1 MSREFDFY
9 PLEERILLSGEGVD
23 GLDGSMEIDFDLE
36 AALLSQL
43 SEADGEVV
51 GDLATPAAQPLNTDH
66 DVIDI
71 ATVDVAEA
79 EVLDPAQPIEVI
91 FVDAGVE
98 DAETLIEGLRADAD
112 GQTQWLIVRLQA
124 EQDGIL
130 QITET
135 LRNLTSVDA
144 VHLLS
149 HGDGE
154 GIQLGN
160 SRLDLDAAPNY
171 AGEIASWGHALDS
184 GADLLIYGCDLAS
197 TESGRDL
204 IDILAVVCDCDVA
217 ASDNAT
223 GNAELGGDWILEYAV
238 GEVNTEVA
246 FGFAAQAS
254 WQHTLDI
261 SSNLVLHHR
270 FDTDT
275 SDSSGNNYNG
285 TLQNG
290 AVIDTTS
297 GTNQIGDGKLS
308 LDGINDYVDF
318 SPHVS
323 NLQGITAGTISVWVY
338 HDVNDRDVIFE
349 TSDSGDSDSRVALF
363 RDSDGSFDFYIR
375 EGSTTLLD
383 VHTAAGVIPQNTWT
397 HVAVTVDATG
407 NKLYVNGV
415 QQSVTYATGS
425 STTNRFFDDVTQ
437 LDFGSWG
444 VDKYSGSSFTR
455 YFDGFLDDG
464 RVYDRALSSTDISEL
479 YAATG
484 TGTSVVSFQQGV
496 NSYTGTQDTELRQT
510 SPGSN
515 YGSYTTLPIDLQN
528 SGSNTES
535 QAMIR
540 FDDLFGTGPGQIPI
554 NAQIVS
560 ASLTVEALSGT
571 SGTISLYQMLN
582 DWDEST
588 ATWSTYTDGL
598 DADNVEMSSVA
609 DSQLTSPSTG
619 AVTFTGLESAVQS
632 WADGNANYGWGIL
645 TNSTDGFDF
654 YSSEGTTKPKLSIE
668 YVMPASQLST
678 AHALVVDTASDVWD
692 GDTTSIDSLLANK
705 GSDGKISLREAI
717 LAANSTQNNGATP
730 DQISFAIGSGTQTIL
745 VGAGG
750 LPIIVDAVNIDARTQ
765 PGYTSSPLITIDGSG
780 ATGSTGG
787 LVLRTNDS
795 TISGFAVIN
804 FPDEGIEIDGS
815 TGYGDNNII
824 QYNYVGLTA
833 SGTAAGN
840 ADNGILLSEDADD
853 NIVRNNVVGSNGNDG
868 IVIRNT
874 DSDNNWIYGNTVG
887 LAPDGTTIRANGRY
901 GVSIFDAG
909 TNNIIGSDGDNVNDA
924 AERNVISGNAS
935 DGIYLYNAGGTTIRG
950 NYVGTDN
957 AGTAIRGN
965 AGYGMLISNS
975 SSVTIDANVVSGNSL
990 AGISLWETGTTLA
1003 TVTSNYIGTNAAG
1016 TSALGNSN
1024 DGIKIGGGA
1033 SNNTIGGD
1041 RTLGLG
1047 NVISGNS
1054 GATSDGIELSGS
1066 AGSTNDN
1073 KIYGNY
1079 IGTDATGTTAIANG
1093 RHGIVVFSGAQNTL
1107 IGGTGSGQGNI
1118 ISGNTTY
1125 GIIVDGNNG
1134 TTTTGTVIAANYI
1147 GLNLAGTS
1155 AIANGGGISLF
1166 SGARST
1172 TIGGTTAAHRN
1183 VISGNT
1189 GVGIEVTGA
1198 TTQNNTI
1205 RGNYIGTNQAGTA
1218 GIGNGG
1224 SGIYTAS
1231 TTSTAIIGNV
1241 ISANTGNGISTFS
1254 DANITIQSNLIGLN
1268 AAGSASLV
1276 NTGSG
1281 VSLSNVTN
1289 GAIGG
1294 IGAGEGNVI
1303 NAASGQSTLY
1313 INNGSGSTIY
1323 GNFLGTNA
1331 AGTAALSGGSIS
1343 VSISNAANTLF
1354 GGTTS
1359 AHANVIGGYSVTGIN
1374 VTQTGSAGTQIQ
1386 GNFIGTD
1393 ATGTADLTGGFY
1405 GITIQ
1410 SSALGIMVGGTK
1422 DGAGN
1427 TIAYHS
1433 TNGIRLWGT
1442 AGIGNSILQNR
1453 IYANG
1458 ALGID
1463 IGGDGVTDND
1473 SDDVDTGPNNKQNFP
1488 VITEALLD
1496 GTNLTLAGSLDT
1508 DGALNTQYHVEFYG
1522 NASGTQDTT
1531 HGEGR
1536 YYLGT
1541 TTVTVDGSGDGT
1553 FSGVVLTGVTL
1564 SAGDFVTATAT
1575 RIDDPG
1581 QVDVN
1586 DQMAYGDTSE
1596 FAANFA
1602 IAPINSDPVVTFGGG
1617 NITYV
1622 ENAGAVFID
1631 ATATVTDADGADFD
1645 GGVLSIS
1652 ITANGSGDDR
1662 IRINNEGMAAGLVGM
1677 TTGPNEVYYGGVLIG
1692 TWSGSG
1698 APLAITFN
1706 ASADATAVQAVVQNI
1721 TFENISDV
1729 PSSLTRTIEFQ
1740 LTDGDGGTSTAIT
1753 KDIDVTA
1760 VNDAPTFGSDGDG
1773 STTVPIPGS
1782 LFDLGF
1788 NSVVQADGKIVM
1800 VGSSYF
1806 TDNDITVVRFNTN
1819 GTLDLTFGGGDGI
1832 ATLDAGGGEL
1842 GMDVA
1847 LQADGRIVVAGTRDS
1862 DLIVARFTATGVL
1875 DTTFD
1880 SDGYAI
1886 TDVNGTDSASGIA
1899 IQSDGKIVVLGN
1911 TDAGGNNF
1919 SVVRYNTD
1927 GSLDTTFS
1935 GDGKVEIDFGAS
1947 SDDVANSI
1955 LIQSDGKI
1963 VVAGKSNNQFA
1974 LARLTSGGVL
1984 DTSFDSDGL
1993 VTTDFGVGDE
2003 TISGLAQQSDGKIIA
2018 AGTANLDIAL
2028 ARYNTDGSLDTS
2040 FDGDGLQTSDLGATE
2055 RAYSVA
2061 LTSTEKIVVSG
2072 ITDLMGSNDVMLQRY
2087 NADGSLDTG
2096 FNTTGT
2102 VITVANATNE
2112 YAYSAQVLG
2121 NGAISIAGNMQNN
2134 GFLLNQ
2140 YNEDGSL
2147 DTSFAPTANLVDANP
2162 TYVEGSAA
2170 IVLDASVSVFDRE
2183 LSAQDNFSG
2192 STIALVR
2199 RVGVNGEDVFGFNDG
2214 NGLTMSTGSLYK
2226 NGQIVAT
2233 IDLTSPGL
2241 AVVTFTDSNGETPT
2255 QTDVNN
2261 VLRQFTYANNSDSP
2275 PASVELLWYFVDGNG
2290 GDQGTGGS
2298 HFITGV
2304 MTVNITAT
2312 NDDPTN
2318 AGSLPSDIT
2327 VTEDVSGNVDL
2338 SQINLSDVDEGGG
2351 DLTVTLTT
2359 STGGNLS
2366 ASSGGGVT
2374 VGGSGTGVLTMTGT
2388 LADLNTYL
2396 DTASNIQY
2404 LHSTANQAGDNADT
2418 ITVSV
2423 NDNGN
2428 TGTGGGTDINLG
2440 TVNVDIT
2447 NVNDAPVITSDGGG
2461 DTANI
2466 NVDENST
2473 AVTIVTASD
2482 ADLPSQT
2489 LTYSIFGGVDAAKF
2503 NINSSD
2509 GTLIFVAAPDFE
2521 SPADVGGDNV
2531 YDVIVRVSDGTLTD
2545 DQAIAVTVIDV
2556 SNVLVVTTATDN
2568 NDSGI
2573 LVGASYDIEWLNAN
2587 KGTDGEISLREAII
2601 AANNT
2606 AGMDTV
2612 SFNIAGAG
2620 VHTIGLLSVLPS
2632 ITEAITIDGYT
2643 QSGSSINT
2651 ATNGSNAVLQIEL
2664 DGTNTGAGA
2673 SGLKLVAGSDGSTI
2687 RGLAIN
2693 RFSGSGVEI
2702 NNSDNNTIVGNF
2714 LGTSVDGTSGQSNVY
2729 GVNVTNGANNNTIGG
2744 SAAGDRNV
2752 ISGNTTAGVYISSSD
2767 NTVAGNVVGLNAAGN
2782 AAIANTR
2789 GVYLLNAANT
2799 LIGGTSAG
2807 AGNVISGNSIDG
2819 VLVTGAASTGTRIE
2833 GNYIGT
2839 NAAGDAGIANLI
2851 KGVGLTTNA
2860 TGVTVGGSAAG
2871 AGNVISGNSNTG
2883 VYIASDGNLVTGN
2896 FVGINAAGTAAVA
2909 NGTGVYIYHAANNTI
2924 GGTSVNERNIISGNT
2939 SNGVYISG
2947 SGSTGNKLQ
2956 GNYIGTNAAGDAAVA
2971 NTAAGVSVAAGAT
2984 NNAIGGSVA
2993 GAGNVIS
3000 GNSTY
3005 GVYVNASNNTVAGNT
3020 IGLNAAGTAAIANNY
3035 GIHLLNAANNVI
3047 GGTTTEARNVIS
3059 GNSVDG
3065 IYISGATSTGN
3076 SLQGNFI
3083 GTNAAGTAAISNGR
3097 FGISLINNASAN
3109 TIGGA
3114 VSGAGNLISG
3124 NVSSGVYVSASDNT
3138 LVGNT
3143 VGLNATGT
3151 AAIANYSGIYVNN
3164 VSGTTI
3170 GGTTALARNVISGNT
3185 SDGVFITG
3193 ASATGNLVQGNYIG
3207 TNTAGTSGI
3216 ANINAGINIQLN
3228 ASGNTVGGAVAGA
3241 GNVISG
3247 NQSMGVYVA
3256 APNNTLSGNIVGLNA
3271 AGNAKVANAG
3281 FGIYVTSAGVGT
3293 SIGGTTSLQ
3302 RNVVSGNG
3310 ADGIVV
3316 DGGGSSSAMNVMIQ
3330 GNYVGTNLAGTSGLS
3345 NSRHGVY
3352 FYNAAATNTLGG
3364 AVSGAG
3370 NVISGNASYGV
3381 LVEGTSN
3388 LVAGN
3393 TIGLDAAGTAAIAN
3407 STGVYINNVGS
3418 TTIGGTTALARNV
3431 ISGNTNDGIY
3441 ITGAAATGNLVQG
3454 NYIGTNATGT
3464 AAVGNGNAGINIAS
3478 TAAGNT
3484 IGGTAAGA
3492 GNLISG
3498 NTNYGVYTAASNTTF
3513 QGNFIGTDAAGT
3525 GAIANGAANS
3535 ATGGIYIAG
3544 GSGSTIGGTTTSAR
3558 NVISGNGGAGIWINA
3573 GGDTTT
3579 IQGNYIGVDV
3589 TGDTAFGNG
3598 RWGVVNQSGDNVQIG
3613 GTAAGAGN
3621 VISGST
3627 NSSGGVFIGPTADGT
3642 VIEGNR
3648 IGIGATTTSALSSVQ
3663 VVGIW
3668 LASGSTNT
3676 RIGGTTAPAGNIIA
3690 GNGVSGGIKIVGT
3703 STGNTIQRNSIY
3715 GNSGIGIDLNDDG
3728 TTTNDGAK
3736 TGGAANLLMDSPVV
3750 GTANLVSNDLLLTG
3764 YVGSAANQATFANSR
3779 VEFFISDESSAYGSG
3794 QTYLG
3799 ELTTDA
3805 SGNFSGTLDVTG
3817 LGLTQSASIT
3827 ATATDSSGNTSEFGV
3842 NFAVNVAPAAVTDNA
3857 TAVEAGGV
3865 GNATAGT
3872 NPTGNVLAN
3881 DTDPDSGDTQTV
3893 IGVAAG
3899 TVGSA
3904 SSNVGSNVTGS
3915 FGTLQIAANGAY
3927 VYTVDNTNTA
3937 VQALRNSGDTL
3948 TDVFTYTMNDS
3959 GGMESTTQ
3967 VTITIE
3973 GANDA
3978 PEAADLTKTIDE
3990 DTPLTL
3996 AAADFGFTDV
4006 DSSESISAV
4015 RIDVLPAA
4023 GTLNLTGSGPVTAGQ
4038 VITIADINAGKL
4050 IFIPAANDN
4059 GAGYAS
4065 IAFSVADASNTFD
4078 GSPNTITI
4086 DVTAVNDAP
4095 ELDNSE
4101 TFTLTDITEDQTS
4114 NSGDTVASIIASL
4127 SGNRI
4132 TDVDASPSE
4141 GIAIQS
4147 ISGGNGTWQY
4157 SLDGSSWTDVGTV
4170 NTTTSL
4176 LLRSSDYLRYVPDA
4190 MNADTSSVSFV
4201 AWDQTTGTEGTK
4213 VSTAA
4218 TGGITE
4224 FSADV
4229 GLAEVTVTAVND
4241 APTIT
4246 DSATVSLSGTNE
4258 DTPSTPT
4265 SVDSIVSSA
4274 GWADVDAGAAKGIAV
4289 TALTG
4294 NGTWQYSTDGST
4306 WTSFSGISGSTALL
4320 LNASTQ
4326 IRYQPDSL
4334 NGETATFDFVAW
4346 DTTTGSA
4353 SSFGSPSYAD
4363 PGVGGSTTAFSSES
4377 ATASTVVT
4385 DVNDAVVA
4393 VADTDTATE
4402 AGGVANAT
4410 AGSNPSGNVLSN
4422 DIEYDT
4428 GDTLNV
4434 TGVAAGTV
4442 ASAAGNVGTSVTGT
4456 YGNISIASNG
4466 AYTYTVD
4473 NNNAIVQALRTSGQ
4487 TITDTFTYTV
4497 QDSGG
4502 SYSSTQIVI
4511 TIEGQNDA
4519 PVAVTDNVVAVEA
4532 GGDSNASAGTNPTG
4546 NVLTNDTDV
4555 DSGDTKTVT
4564 GVVVGTAGS
4573 ASGNVASALAGNY
4586 GSITINANGSYT
4598 YNVDN
4603 SNAAVQAL
4611 RTSSDTLQD
4620 VFTYT
4625 MQDTDGA
4632 SSTTQVTVTI
4642 QGQNDDPVAVDDN
4655 AAAVEAGGTSNG
4667 SAGTNPSGNV
4677 LSNDTDVDSGD
4688 TKTVVGVAAGSQSV
4702 ASGSVATGVSG
4713 SYGSIQ
4719 IASDGSYTYTVDNN
4733 NSAVQALRTSGQSLS
4748 EVFTYTIQDASG
4760 ADSTAEI
4767 TVTITGAND
4776 APDAVANAATATE
4789 ASGILNNI
4797 SGTNPSGNVLTN
4809 DTDVDTGD
4817 TKTVT
4822 GVATGVQG
4830 STSGNVGSTVVG
4842 TYGSLVINANGSYT
4856 YTLDNDNAAVEALN
4870 DGDSL
4875 SETFSYTMQD
4885 TAGLASTTQLVI
4897 TIDGRTDQPVA
4908 VADMDTSE
4916 EAGGVGNA
4924 TPGSNP
4930 SGNVLDN
4937 DLSGNGKTIV
4947 GVAAGSTGSASGNVG
4962 TTVTG
4967 TYGTVVINSDGTYTY
4982 TLDNSNPA
4990 VEALLTSGDHVTDI
5004 FTYSMEDTFSNMS
5017 STELTITVDGQ
5028 NDAPDSVDDTGI
5040 AVEAGGIANGT
5051 AGSNGTGNVLSNDT
5065 DVDTGDTK
5073 SVIGVQLG
5081 TVGSAS
5087 GSVGASVTGNYGQ
5100 IVINSDG
5107 SYTYTIDQNNAA
5119 VQALRTASD
5128 TLQEVYTY
5136 TMHDTAG
5143 LESTAQ
5149 VTVTIQGANDAPVAV
5164 VDTATAYEAGG
5175 AGNGSAGADPSGNVL
5190 SNDTDVDS
5198 GDTKT
5203 VIGVASGVQASAS
5216 GSVATGVVGS
5226 YGSITLNSDG
5236 SYTYVVDNDNAAVQA
5251 LRTSG
5256 QKLDDVF
5263 TYTVEDTDGLSSTT
5277 QITVSVRGA
5286 NDNPDVVADTAIAVE
5301 AGGTANGTAGT
5312 NPTGNVLANDSDNDA
5327 GDTMVVSGVTAG
5339 TAGSATG
5346 SVGSSVAGLFGS
5358 INIASNGNYSYTVDN
5373 SNPTVQDLLN
5383 SGDTLTDIF
5392 TYTVEDLSGATSTT
5406 QVTITIQGAND
5417 APVATV
5423 DSAHAY
5429 EAGGVA
5435 NGTAGTD
5442 PSGNVLSNDDQ
5453 VDSGD
5458 TWSITGA
5465 AQGVVGS
5472 TSGSVGSS
5480 INGNFGAITINSDG
5494 SYTYN
5499 IDNDNATVQGLRTA
5513 SDTITDVFSY
5523 TVSDAAGLNSTA
5535 QITITLHGAN
5545 DDPVAVVDTPTAVSA
5560 GGYAGGTAGT
5570 DPTGNVLTNDTDVD
5584 AGDTKTVDGVA
5595 AGVQAS
5601 ASGSVGSAVTGSYG
5615 SISIAAN
5622 GSYTYTVDNNN
5633 ATVQALRTSSDTLTD
5648 VFTYTMIDASGAAS
5662 TTQVSVTIQGANDA
5676 PIGVDDTATAV
5687 EAGGVGN
5694 ATAGTNPTGN
5704 VLSNDTD
5711 LDSGDTKSV
5720 SGVAAGSQV
5729 SASGSVATGVSG
5741 SFGQITINSD
5751 GSYSYVVDNN
5761 NVAVQALRTSG
5772 DTLTDVFTYTM
5783 VDTAGLDSTAEITVT
5798 IQGSNDNPVA
5808 TADTPTAV
5816 EAGGL
5821 ANGTAGTDPT
5831 GNVLSNDTDVDAGDS
5846 KTVAGVAAGVQASAS
5861 GSVGSAVTGSYGSV
5875 TINSDGSYIY
5885 AVDNSNAAV
5894 QALRTASDTLQ
5905 DVFTYTVVDA
5915 SGADAT
5921 TQVTITIQGQN
5932 DTPTA
5937 VVDNAVAVEAGGTAN
5952 GTAGTDP
5959 TGNVLTN
5966 DTDVDSVA
5974 SGETKSVSGVA
5985 AGVAGSASGS
5995 VASSVAGSYG
6005 AITINSDG
6013 SYSYIVDNNNTA
6025 VQALRNSGQTLND
6038 VFTYTMTDTAGAT
6051 STTQITV
6058 TIQGQNDAP
6067 TAVAD
6072 NPIAVESGGL
6082 ANGTAGTDPTGNV
6095 LTNDLDPDS
6104 AGNGET
6110 KTVTGIAVGVVGS
6123 ASGSVASSVTGSYG
6137 AITINSDGSYA
6148 YVVDNSNVDVQAL
6161 RNSGQTLDDVFTYTM
6176 TDADGV
6182 ASTTQVT
6189 VTIQGQNDT
6198 PTAVVD
6204 NAVAVEAGGLANGT
6218 AGTNPTGNVLTN
6230 DTDVDSVGNGETKSV
6245 SGVAAGVSGS
6255 ASGSVASS
6263 VAGSYGAITIN
6274 SDGSYS
6280 YVVDNNNATVQALRN
6295 SGQTLDDVFTYTM
6308 TDTAGATSTTQ
6319 ITVTIQGQNDSP
6331 TAVADNPIAVES
6343 GGLANGTAGTDPT
6356 GNVLTNDLDPDSAAN
6371 GETKTVTGVVVGVTG
6386 SASGSVATSV
6396 TGSYGAI
6403 TITSD
6408 GSYAYVV
6415 DNSNTDV
6422 QALRNSGQ
6430 TLDDVFTYTMTD
6442 ADGVAST
6449 TQVTVTIQGQNDTP
6463 TAVVDNAIAVEAGGT
6478 ANGTAGTNPT
6488 GNVLTNDTDVDSVG
6502 NGETKSVSGVAAGV
6516 TGSASGSVAS
6526 SVAGSYGVITINS
6539 DGSYSYVVD
6548 NNNATVQALRNSGDT
6563 LDDVFTYTMTDTA
6576 GATSTT
6582 QITVTI
6588 QGQNDTPTAVVDN
6601 AIAVESGGLANGTAG
6616 TDPTGNV
6623 LTNDTDVDSI
6633 GNGETKTVSGVA
6645 AGVTGSASGSVA
6657 SSVAGTYG
6665 AITINSDGSYS
6676 YVVDNSNTTVQALR
6690 DSGDTLDDVFTY
6702 TMTDTAGATSTTQIT
6717 VTIQG
6722 QNDTPT
6728 AVVDYAIAVEA
6739 GGLVNGT
6746 AGTNPTG
6753 NVLTNDTDVDS
6764 VGNGET
6770 KSVSGVAAGVAGS
6783 ASGSV
6788 ASSVAGSYGAIT
6800 INNDGSYSYVVDN
6813 NNATVQALRNS
6824 GDTLDDV
6831 FTYTMT
6837 DTAGAT
6843 STTQITVTIQ
6853 GQNDTPTAVV
6863 DNAIAVESGGL
6874 ANGTSGTDPTG
6885 NVLTNDTDVDS
6896 VGNGETKTVSGVAA
6910 GVTGSASGSVASS
6923 IAGSYGAITINA
6935 DGSYSY
6941 IVDNSNATV
6950 QALRNS
6956 GQTLDDVFTYTMTD
6970 TAGATSTTQI
6980 TVTIQGQNDT
6990 PTAVVDTA
6998 IAVES
7003 GGLANGTAGTNPTGN
7018 VLTNDTDVDS
7028 IGNGET
7034 KTVSGVAAG
7043 VAGSASGSVASSVAG
7058 SYGAI
7063 TINSDGSYSY
7073 IVDNNN
7079 ASVQALRNSGDT
7091 LDDVFTYT
7099 MTDTAGATSTTQITV
7114 TIQGQNDTPTAVVDN
7129 AIAVESGGLANG
7141 TAGTDPTGN
7150 VLTNDTDVD
7159 SIGNGETKT
7168 VSGVAA
7174 GVTGSASGSV
7184 ASSVAG
7190 SYGAITI
7197 NSDGS
7202 YSYAVDNNNSAVEAL
7217 RNSGD
7222 TLDDV
7227 FTYTMTDAA
7236 GTTSTT
7242 QITVTIQGQNDT
7254 PIANAD
7260 TATAVEAGGVANGTA
7275 GVDPTGYVL
7284 TNDTDTDSV
7293 GNGETKTVSGVV
7305 AGTAASA
7312 TGSVGANVS
7321 GSYGAITINSD
7332 GSYSYVVDNNNA
7344 AVEALRTA
7352 SDTLTDVFTYTM
7364 VDASGA
7370 ESTEQVTITIQGQND
7385 APHDLTATGMTIDE
7399 GLANGQIVGTIST
7412 DDIDTS
7418 DTTLYSLT
7426 DTAGGRFNIDA
7437 SGNIRVAD
7445 SSQLDYEAATQHDI
7459 TVRVQ
7464 DAAGATYDETFT
7476 VYLNDVNEFNVSAA
7490 TDTDGNPN
7498 QVNENAA
7505 FGTTVGITAL
7515 AVDTDGS
7522 TNSVT
7527 YSLSDDAGGRFA
7539 IDSASGIVTV
7549 SGSVDYETAT
7559 NHTITVRA
7567 DSSDGSFS
7575 FANFSI
7581 AVIDV
7586 NEAPVA
7592 IGDNYS
7598 INAGETLTLAAPG
7611 VLINDSDVDG
7621 DPLQLQLV
7629 SGPSHGVLTT
7639 SANGSLVYTPSDAY
7653 FGGDTFTY
7661 LASDGSLDSNVV
7673 TVTITVIAGGGG
7685 GGSGSGGSG
7694 GSGSGDGSSGDSG
7707 SGDTGGSGDT
7717 SGGDSGNGDSDDGNG
7732 DGGST
7737 TTGAV
7742 PTVPTNVTTPTQSD
7756 NETNEKGASKPTS
7769 ASAYR
7774 ESTIQMSDNDN
7785 DESQGGFESQSFSWG
7800 GSSNMQLK
7808 RSSSQMSQML
7818 DQLLIVDLVQA
7829 IQWTEWN
7836 EQSAAQADNG
7846 SFFGVGEI
7854 GGLGV
7859 GAGLASVG
7867 YVLWA
7872 LRGGVLLTTI
7882 FGSMPAWRMIDPS
7895 ALLTVYRDAEGVRN
7909 SKADVSTFLD

>member
-9 PLEERILLSGEGVD
+9 PLEDRILLSGD
-23 GLDGSMEIDFDLE
+23 GLDGLGGAMDIDFDLE

-43 SEADGEVV
+43 SDADGEVA
-51 GDLATPAAQPLNTDH
+51 GDGATAAPQPLTH
-66 DVIDI
+66 DQDVSDI
-71 ATVDVAEA
+71 ATDDVAEA
-79 EVLDPAQPIEVI
+79 VVLDPAQPIEVI

-98 DAETLIEGLRADAD
+98 DAETLIEGLRANTD
-112 GQTQWLIVRLQA
+112 GQTQWLVIRLQA
-124 EQDGIL
+124 EQDGLL

-135 LRNLTSVDA
+135 LRNLSSVDA

-149 HGDGE
+149 HGDGR

-160 SRLDLDAAPNY
+160 TRLDLDAAPNY
-171 AGEIASWGHALDS
+171 AGEIASWGHALDND
-184 GADLLIYGCDLAS
+184 ADLLIYGCDLAS

-217 ASDNAT
+217 ASDDVT
-223 GNAELGGDWILEYAV
+223 GHASRGGDWDLEYTVGDVDLAHVLAPREWFGMLSTETAESGSPSQSDSAGIALAFEENVGQSDDAV
-238 GEVNTEVA
+238 DFLSRGDGYTVFLTDGDAVLNLNGSVFTIDIVSNQSPTAVVGVDELTGRSNYLVGAQDAWIRDVA
-246 FGFAAQAS
+246 NFAAVQYDDIYDGIDVRYYGHGQQLEYDFIVAAGANTD
-254 WQHTLDI
+254 QITLIMQGAESVSISDSGELVMVLAGSEQMIRFRAPYSYQLSSSGVREVVESRYQIRDDGSIGFELGDYDQSRELVIDPIMDYGSYLGGLSGESANAIQVDADGNAYITGGTVSTDFPTTTGPFGTTGGDDMFVTKMSADGSTVLYTTYLGGSGNDI
-261 SSNLVLHHR
+261 AY
-270 FDTDT
+270 DIDI
-275 SDSSGNNYNG
+275 DSSGNAYVVGKTTSSDFTTTTGAYDETLSGASDGFVLKLDSTGSSILYGSYIGSNLSNDSAYGVAVNAAGQAYVTGVATGSIASLTSAGSYQSTFGGGRDAFLAVFSIDGSSIDYGSYFGGSGAEEATDIAIDDSGAAYITGVTNSSDMPVTGNAFQSTNGGGQDVFIAKINPLGGGVSDLTYSSYLGGSMAEQASAIALDSSGRAYVVGLTISSDFDVTAGAYDTSISGGNDDAFLSVFDTTLSGAASLAYSTSLGGTATDEAAGVAVDSSGVAWIVGTTYSTTFPTTADAHDTSKGGTTDAFITAINPLGGGASDLVYSTFLGGSANEFGYAIALDAADNIYVAGQTQSSDFDATSGAYDESMGGASDAFVAKFSQTPDAYLWLNTENDVTGSGVAGLDSWTGGTVLQLGDPNLGFSSSTSGTLTSVFNIDDLVDDGDARLSGIHYVGRDLLVGSNNIQLYAGDVLFSTVTDEWINGGSEQIFAHDILLFRPVTVGNYATGTLSLLFDGSDVIGNLDVNAFTLVEETTTVGTTTPMTLNAGDFLISHAGFTNRVYRYEPGTLGATSSGTTSIFLDGTDFGVDTGFRGIDLVERSVKVGDTTLTSGQLLATLHSDDNAIGGIATTRDDIFLIDVTATGATTAATASVFFQGDDIGLNTATWQEQPWGLSLASTTAVSTITVDAATTGDGGLSINDDGGDDVYLVADDGGAIIGGRTSITIEVQYSSTDSNGAQPLFAYASPSTDNELLLYIDGAGNLGLYLNGALATSTAIDYRTLSNGDMQSLAMTWDNAAGNWQVFVNGILIDRGSGLNTGQTFDAGG
-285 TLQNG
+285 TLQFGQEQDGNGTNFDTSQTFHGTFYNVRVFDDVRTGAEIAATYKSSLPHDESGLLAQWDFDRLSANGVITESVSGNNLTVNHTAESGFTTSTPKLTFLLDEHADTGTVVGSVFATNAERDAKIASLLAADPDLVYSAETGKFYKTISTAQTWVNSQSAAIASSLSGVSGELVTIRSAAENELITEFRNTAGADLWIGASDQTIEGLWQWQSGASDNDLFWLGGSTGSRQNG
-290 AVIDTTS
+290 AYTNWIANEPNATTADDDFARINSTGEWGDRDSTYSYGYVVQWDADDVLDQTSELTYSIAAQSIDGTFAIDADNGQITVSDSTLLDTETDATHSITVRVTAASGHSYDKTFDVQVRNNSGEAEQSVPGTQLLAEDYPLTFSAGTGNAITVSDGGPSNNRLQVSLSVTDGILTLSQTTGLTILSGANGSATMVIQGSESDLNAALEGMVFQPDAQFSGAVDLQMTTS
-297 GTNQIGDGKLS
+297 LIADLAGHYNFDDGDARDDSAGTSHDGVMQADATTVVDPDRGTVLS
-308 LDGINDYVDF
+308 LDGTGDGVDIVGTMGS
-318 SPHVS
+318 SP
-323 NLQGITAGTISVWVY
+323 NATLAAWV
-338 HDVNDRDVIFE
+338 N
-349 TSDSGDSDSRVALF
+349 
-363 RDSDGSFDFYIR
+363 
-375 EGSTTLLD
+375 LD
-383 VHTAAGVIPQNTWT
+383 VKGSQGSEVI
-397 HVAVTVDATG
+397 
-407 NKLYVNGV
+407 
-415 QQSVTYATGS
+415 
-425 STTNRFFDDVTQ
+425 
-437 LDFGSWG
+437 
-444 VDKYSGSSFTR
+444 
-455 YFDGFLDDG
+455 
-464 RVYDRALSSTDISEL
+464 
-479 YAATG
+479 
-484 TGTSVVSFQQGV
+484 
-496 NSYTGTQDTELRQT
+496 
-510 SPGSN
+510 
-515 YGSYTTLPIDLQN
+515 
-528 SGSNTES
+528 
-535 QAMIR
+535 
-540 FDDLFGTGPGQIPI
+540 
-554 NAQIVS
+554 
-560 ASLTVEALSGT
+560 
-571 SGTISLYQMLN
+571 
-582 DWDEST
+582 
-588 ATWSTYTDGL
+588 
-598 DADNVEMSSVA
+598 SVA
-609 DSQLTSPSTG
+609 DSLVLRLDENSNGVSG
-619 AVTFTGLESAVQS
+619 VYYDGSS
-632 WADGNANYGWGIL
+632 WV
-645 TNSTDGFDF
+645 S
-654 YSSEGTTKPKLSIE
+654 
-668 YVMPASQLST
+668 
-678 AHALVVDTASDVWD
+678 
-692 GDTTSIDSLLANK
+692 
-705 GSDGKISLREAI
+705 
-717 LAANSTQNNGATP
+717 
-730 DQISFAIGSGTQTIL
+730 IGSGRFIAGTGWHHVAFSFDDTNNVQTLYIDGQRVAMTQSTASIVYDDFSKTTI
-745 VGAGG
+745 GHHANGSAIYDFDG
-750 LPIIVDAVNIDARTQ
+750 LIDDARI
-765 PGYTSSPLITIDGSG
+765 YNRALSADEIANLASDNARAVDSITID
-780 ATGSTGG
+780 
-787 LVLRTNDS
+787 
-795 TISGFAVIN
+795 
-804 FPDEGIEIDGS
+804 
-815 TGYGDNNII
+815 
-824 QYNYVGLTA
+824 
-833 SGTAAGN
+833 
-840 ADNGILLSEDADD
+840 
-853 NIVRNNVVGSNGNDG
+853 VV
-868 IVIRNT
+868 
-874 DSDNNWIYGNTVG
+874 
-887 LAPDGTTIRANGRY
+887 
-901 GVSIFDAG
+901 
-909 TNNIIGSDGDNVNDA
+909 
-924 AERNVISGNAS
+924 
-935 DGIYLYNAGGTTIRG
+935 
-950 NYVGTDN
+950 
-957 AGTAIRGN
+957 
-965 AGYGMLISNS
+965 
-975 SSVTIDANVVSGNSL
+975 
-990 AGISLWETGTTLA
+990 
-1003 TVTSNYIGTNAAG
+1003 
-1016 TSALGNSN
+1016 
-1024 DGIKIGGGA
+1024 
-1033 SNNTIGGD
+1033 
-1041 RTLGLG
+1041 
-1047 NVISGNS
+1047 
-1054 GATSDGIELSGS
+1054 
-1066 AGSTNDN
+1066 
-1073 KIYGNY
+1073 
-1079 IGTDATGTTAIANG
+1079 
-1093 RHGIVVFSGAQNTL
+1093 
-1107 IGGTGSGQGNI
+1107 
-1118 ISGNTTY
+1118 
-1125 GIIVDGNNG
+1125 
-1134 TTTTGTVIAANYI
+1134 
-1147 GLNLAGTS
+1147 
-1155 AIANGGGISLF
+1155 
-1166 SGARST
+1166 
-1172 TIGGTTAAHRN
+1172 
-1183 VISGNT
+1183 
-1189 GVGIEVTGA
+1189 
-1198 TTQNNTI
+1198 
-1205 RGNYIGTNQAGTA
+1205 
-1218 GIGNGG
+1218 
-1224 SGIYTAS
+1224 
-1231 TTSTAIIGNV
+1231 
-1241 ISANTGNGISTFS
+1241 
-1254 DANITIQSNLIGLN
+1254 
-1268 AAGSASLV
+1268 
-1276 NTGSG
+1276 
-1281 VSLSNVTN
+1281 
-1289 GAIGG
+1289 
-1294 IGAGEGNVI
+1294 
-1303 NAASGQSTLY
+1303 
-1313 INNGSGSTIY
+1313 
-1323 GNFLGTNA
+1323 
-1331 AGTAALSGGSIS
+1331 
-1343 VSISNAANTLF
+1343 
-1354 GGTTS
+1354 
-1359 AHANVIGGYSVTGIN
+1359 
-1374 VTQTGSAGTQIQ
+1374 
-1386 GNFIGTD
+1386 
-1393 ATGTADLTGGFY
+1393 
-1405 GITIQ
+1405 
-1410 SSALGIMVGGTK
+1410 
-1422 DGAGN
+1422 
-1427 TIAYHS
+1427 
-1433 TNGIRLWGT
+1433 
-1442 AGIGNSILQNR
+1442 
-1453 IYANG
+1453 
-1458 ALGID
+1458 
-1463 IGGDGVTDND
+1463 
-1473 SDDVDTGPNNKQNFP
+1473 
-1488 VITEALLD
+1488 
-1496 GTNLTLAGSLDT
+1496 
-1508 DGALNTQYHVEFYG
+1508 
-1522 NASGTQDTT
+1522 
-1531 HGEGR
+1531 
-1536 YYLGT
+1536 
-1541 TTVTVDGSGDGT
+1541 
-1553 FSGVVLTGVTL
+1553 
-1564 SAGDFVTATAT
+1564 
-1575 RIDDPG
+1575 
-1581 QVDVN
+1581 
-1586 DQMAYGDTSE
+1586 
-1596 FAANFA
+1596 
-1602 IAPINSDPVVTFGGG
+1602 
-1617 NITYV
+1617 
-1622 ENAGAVFID
+1622 
-1631 ATATVTDADGADFD
+1631 
-1645 GGVLSIS
+1645 
-1652 ITANGSGDDR
+1652 
-1662 IRINNEGMAAGLVGM
+1662 
-1677 TTGPNEVYYGGVLIG
+1677 
-1692 TWSGSG
+1692 
-1698 APLAITFN
+1698 PL
-1706 ASADATAVQAVVQNI
+1706 
-1721 TFENISDV
+1721 
-1729 PSSLTRTIEFQ
+1729 
-1740 LTDGDGGTSTAIT
+1740 
-1753 KDIDVTA
+1753 
-1760 VNDAPTFGSDGDG
+1760 NDAPVFGSDGDG
-1773 STTVPIPGS
+1773 STTLPIPGS

-1788 NSVVQADGKIVM
+1788 SSVVQTDGKIVM

-1806 TDNDITVVRFNTN
+1806 ADNDITVVRFHTN
-1819 GTLDLTFGGGDGI
+1819 GELDLTFGGGDGI
-1832 ATLDAGGGEL
+1832 ATLDAGGSEL
-1842 GMDVA
+1842 AVDVA
-1847 LQADGRIVVAGTRDS
+1847 LQSDGKIVVFGSS
-1862 DLIVARFTATGVL
+1862 DNDLLVARFTVAGVL
-1875 DTTFD
+1875 DATFD

-1886 TDVNGTDSASGIA
+1886 TDVNGIDSASEIA
-1899 IQSDGKIVVLGN
+1899 IQSDGKIVVAGN

-1947 SDDVANSI
+1947 SDDVANSV

-1974 LARLTSGGVL
+1974 LARLTSSGL
-1984 DTSFDSDGL
+1984 MDTSFDSDGL
-1993 VTTDFGVGDE
+1993 LTTDFGVGDE
-2003 TISGLAQQSDGKIIA
+2003 TVSGLAQQSDGKIIA
-2018 AGTANLDIAL
+2018 VGTANLDFAL
-2028 ARYNTDGSLDTS
+2028 ARYNTDGSLDNT
-2040 FDGDGLQTSDLGATE
+2040 FDVDGLQTSDLGATE

-2061 LTSTEKIVVSG
+2061 LTATGKIVVSG
-2072 ITDLMGSNDVMLQRY
+2072 VTDLMGSNDVMLQRY
-2087 NADGSLDTG
+2087 NADGSLDTS
-2096 FNTTGT
+2096 FNTVGT
-2102 VITVANATNE
+2102 VITVVDATQE
-2112 YAYSAQVLG
+2112 YAYNVQVLS
-2121 NGAISIAGNMQNN
+2121 NGSISVAGNMQNT

-2147 DTSFAPTANLVDANP
+2147 DTNFAPTANLVDANP
-2162 TYVEGSAA
+2162 TYVEGSAP
-2170 IVLDASVSVFDRE
+2170 IVLDSSVSVFDQE
-2183 LSAQDNFSG
+2183 LSDQNNFSG
-2192 STIALVR
+2192 STIALLR
-2199 RVGVNGEDVFGFNDG
+2199 RVGVNGEDVFGFSDG
-2214 NGLTMSTGSLYK
+2214 NGLSVSAGSLYK
-2226 NGQIVAT
+2226 NGQVIAT
-2233 IDLTSPGL
+2233 FNITTPGL
-2241 AVVTFTDSNGETPT
+2241 VVVTFTDANGETPT

-2261 VLRQFTYANNSDSP
+2261 VYRQMTYANSSDTP
-2275 PASVELLWYFVDGNG
+2275 PASVELLWYFVDGNAG
-2290 GDQGTGGS
+2290 GQGFGS
-2298 HFITGV
+2298 SFFVTDV

-2327 VTEDVSGNVDL
+2327 VTEGVSSNVDL
-2338 SQINLSDVDEGGG
+2338 SQIDLSDADHGGG
-2351 DLTVTLTT
+2351 DLTLTLTT

-2374 VGGSGTGVLTMTGT
+2374 IGGSGTGTLSLTGT

-2396 DTASNIQY
+2396 DTASNIEY
-2404 LHSTANQAGDNADT
+2404 LHSTPDQAGDNADT
-2418 ITVSV
+2418 ITVVV

-2428 TGTGGGTDINLG
+2428 TGTGGGSDVNLG
-2440 TVNVDIT
+2440 SVNVDIT

-2466 NVDENST
+2466 NVDENTT
-2473 AVTIVTASD
+2473 AVTIVTATD

-2489 LTYSIFGGVDAAKF
+2489 LTYSIFGGADAAKF
-2503 NINSSD
+2503 NINSAD

-2545 DQAIAVTVIDV
+2545 DQAIAVTVVDV

-2673 SGLKLVAGSDGSTI
+2673 SGLKLIAGSDGSTI

-2752 ISGNTTAGVYISSSD
+2752 ISGNTTAGVFISSSD
-2767 NTVAGNVVGLNAAGN
+2767 NIVAGNVVGLNAAGT

-2799 LIGGTSAG
+2799 LIGGTTAG

-2819 VLVTGAASTGTRIE
+2819 VLVTGATSAGTRIE

-2883 VYIASDGNLVTGN
+2883 VYIASGGNLVTGN
-2896 FVGINAAGTAAVA
+2896 FVGLNAAGTAAVA

-2924 GGTSVNERNIISGNT
+2924 GGTSASERNVISGNT

-2947 SGSTGNKLQ
+2947 SGSTGNIVQ

-2971 NTAAGVSVAAGAT
+2971 NTATGVSIAASAT
-2984 NNAIGGSVA
+2984 NNTIGGSVT
-2993 GAGNVIS
+2993 GTGNVIS

-3059 GNSVDG
+3059 GNTVDG
-3065 IYISGATSTGN
+3065 VYISGATSTGN
-3076 SLQGNFI
+3076 SIQGNFI
-3083 GTNAAGTAAISNGR
+3083 GTNAAGTSAISNGR

-3114 VSGAGNLISG
+3114 VSGAGNVISG
-3124 NVSSGVYVSASDNT
+3124 NVSSGVYVSASNNT

-3151 AAIANYSGIYVNN
+3151 AAIANYSGIYINN

-3193 ASATGNLVQGNYIG
+3193 ASATGNVVQGNYIG

-3216 ANINAGINIQLN
+3216 ANINAGINIQSN
-3228 ASGNTVGGAVAGA
+3228 ASGNTIGGAVAGA

-3271 AGNAKVANAG
+3271 AGDAKVANAG

-3364 AVSGAG
+3364 TVSGAG

-3441 ITGAAATGNLVQG
+3441 ITGVSATGNLVQG
-3454 NYIGTNATGT
+3454 NYIGTNAAGT
-3464 AAVGNGNAGINIAS
+3464 AAVGNGNAGINITS
-3478 TAAGNT
+3478 SAAGNT
-3484 IGGTAAGA
+3484 IGGTDAGA

-3498 NTNYGVYTAASNTTF
+3498 NANYGVYTAASNTTI
-3513 QGNFIGTDAAGT
+3513 QGNFIGTDASGT
-3525 GAIANGAANS
+3525 GAIANGADNS

-3544 GSGSTIGGTTTSAR
+3544 GSGSTIGGTSTSAR

-3589 TGDTAFGNG
+3589 TGDTALGNG

-3613 GTAAGAGN
+3613 GIAAGAGN

-3648 IGIGATTTSALSSVQ
+3648 IGIGGTTTSALSSVQ

-3668 LASGSTNT
+3668 LASGSSNT

-3690 GNGVSGGIKIVGT
+3690 GNGVSGGIKVVGT

-3715 GNSGIGIDLNDDG
+3715 GNLGIGIDLNDDG

-3750 GTANLVSNDLLLTG
+3750 GIANLVSNDLLLTG

-3799 ELTTDA
+3799 FLTTDA

-3817 LGLTQSASIT
+3817 FSLTQSSSIT

-3842 NFAVNVAPAAVTDNA
+3842 NFAVNVAPTAVTDNL

-3872 NPTGNVLAN
+3872 NPTGNVLSN

-3904 SSNVGSNVTGS
+3904 SGNVGSNVTGS
-3915 FGTLQIAANGAY
+3915 FGTLQIDSNGAY
-3927 VYTVDNTNTA
+3927 VYTVDNSNAA

-3978 PEAADLTKTIDE
+3978 PEAADLTKTINE

-4006 DSSESISAV
+4006 DSSDSMIAV

-4023 GTLNLTGSGPVTAGQ
+4023 GTLNLTGSGPVTAAQ

-4050 IFIPAANDN
+4050 VFTPAANDN

-4101 TFTLTDITEDQTS
+4101 TFTLTGITEDQTN

-4132 TDVDASPSE
+4132 SDVDASPSE

-4157 SLDGSSWTDVGTV
+4157 SLDGSTWTDVGTV

-4190 MNADTSSVSFV
+4190 MNADTSSLSFV

-4213 VSTAA
+4213 VSTAT
-4218 TGGITE
+4218 TGGTTA
-4224 FSADV
+4224 FSDNV

-4246 DSATVSLSGTNE
+4246 DSATVTLSGTNE

-4274 GWADVDAGAAKGIAV
+4274 GWADVDTGAVKGIAV
-4289 TALTG
+4289 TGLTG
-4294 NGTWQYSTDGST
+4294 NGTWQYSTDGSN

-4363 PGVGGSTTAFSSES
+4363 PDSGGGTTAYSSET
-4377 ATASTVVT
+4377 ATASIVVT

-4410 AGSNPSGNVLSN
+4410 AGTNPSGNVLSN
-4422 DIEYDT
+4422 DVEYDT

-4473 NNNAIVQALRTSGQ
+4473 NNNAIVQALRTSGT

-4502 SYSSTQIVI
+4502 SFSSTQIVI

-4519 PVAVTDNVVAVEA
+4519 PVAVTDNVVAIEA
-4532 GGDSNASAGTNPTG
+4532 GGDNNASAGTDPTG

-4573 ASGNVASALAGNY
+4573 ASGNVASALAGSY
-4586 GSITINANGSYT
+4586 GSITINANGSYI

-4603 SNAAVQAL
+4603 NNAAVQAL
-4611 RTSSDTLQD
+4611 RTSSNTLQD

-4625 MQDTDGA
+4625 MQDTDGS

-4667 SAGTNPSGNV
+4667 TAGINPSGNV

-4702 ASGSVATGVSG
+4702 ASGSVATGVNG

-4719 IASDGSYTYTVDNN
+4719 IAGDGSYTYTVDNN

-4797 SGTNPSGNVLTN
+4797 SGTDPSGNVLTN
-4809 DTDVDTGD
+4809 DTDVDAGD

-4842 TYGSLVINANGSYT
+4842 TYGSLVINSNGTYT

-4937 DLSGNGKTIV
+4937 DVSGNGKTIV

-4982 TLDNSNPA
+4982 TLDNSKPA
-4990 VEALLTSGDHVTDI
+4990 VEALLNSGDHVTDI
-5004 FTYSMEDTFSNMS
+5004 FTYTMEDTFSNMS

-5028 NDAPDSVDDTGI
+5028 NDAPESVNDTSI
-5040 AVEAGGIANGT
+5040 AVESGGVANGT
-5051 AGSNGTGNVLSNDT
+5051 AGSSATGNVLSNDT
-5065 DVDTGDTK
+5065 DVDSDDTK

-5128 TLQEVYTY
+5128 TLQEIYTY

-5164 VDTATAYEAGG
+5164 VDTAIAYEAGG

-5190 SNDTDVDS
+5190 TNDTDVDS

-5203 VIGVASGVQASAS
+5203 VVGVAAGVQGSAS
-5216 GSVATGVVGS
+5216 GSVGSTVTGS

-5236 SYTYVVDNDNAAVQA
+5236 SYTYNVDNDNAAVQN

-5256 QKLDDVF
+5256 ESLNDVF
-5263 TYTVEDTDGLSSTT
+5263 TYTFEDTDGLSSTT

-5327 GDTMVVSGVTAG
+5327 GDTIVVSGVTAG

-5358 INIASNGNYSYTVDN
+5358 INIASNGSYSYTVDN

-5429 EAGGVA
+5429 EAGGIA

-5442 PSGNVLSNDDQ
+5442 PSGNVLTNDDQ
-5453 VDSGD
+5453 VDAGD
-5458 TWSITGA
+5458 TWSITGV

-5480 INGNFGAITINSDG
+5480 ITGNFGAITINSDG

-5499 IDNDNATVQGLRTA
+5499 IDNDNATVQALRTA

-5523 TVSDAAGLNSTA
+5523 TVSDAEGLNSTA

-5545 DDPVAVVDTPTAVSA
+5545 DDPIAVVDTPIAVSA
-5560 GGYAGGTAGT
+5560 GGYSGGTAGT

-5584 AGDTKTVDGVA
+5584 SGDTKTVDGVA

-5601 ASGSVGSAVTGSYG
+5601 ASGSVGSSVTGSYG
-5615 SISIAAN
+5615 SITIAAN
-5622 GSYTYTVDNNN
+5622 GVYTYTLDNNN
-5633 ATVQALRTSSDTLTD
+5633 AAVQALRTSSDTLTD
-5648 VFTYTMIDASGAAS
+5648 VFTYTMIDASGSAS

-5676 PIGVDDTATAV
+5676 PVGVDDTATAV
-5687 EAGGVGN
+5687 ESGGVAN

-5704 VLSNDTD
+5704 VLTNDTD

-5741 SFGQITINSD
+5741 TYGQITINSN

-5761 NVAVQALRTSG
+5761 NAAVQALRTSG

-5831 GNVLSNDTDVDAGDS
+5831 GNVLSNDTDVDAGDT
-5846 KTVAGVAAGVQASAS
+5846 KNVAGVAAGVQASAS
-5861 GSVGSAVTGSYGSV
+5861 GSVGSSVAGSYGSV
-5875 TINSDGSYIY
+5875 TINSDGSYTY
-5885 AVDNSNAAV
+5885 VVDNSNAAV

-5937 VVDNAVAVEAGGTAN
+5937 IVDNAVAVEAGGTAN
-5952 GTAGTDP
+5952 GTAGTNP

-5966 DTDVDSVA
+5966 DTDFDSVGN
-5974 SGETKSVSGVA
+5974 GETKSVSGVA
-5985 AGVAGSASGS
+5985 AGVTGSASGS
-5995 VASSVAGSYG
+5995 VASSVTGTYG

-6013 SYSYIVDNNNTA
+6013 SYSYVVDNSNTD
-6025 VQALRNSGQTLND
+6025 VQALRNSGDTLDD
-6038 VFTYTMTDTAGAT
+6038 VFTYTMTDAAGAT

-6067 TAVAD
+6067 TALAD
-6072 NPIAVESGGL
+6072 NTIAVESGGL
-6082 ANGTAGTDPTGNV
+6082 ANGSAGTDPTGNV
-6095 LTNDLDPDS
+6095 LANDLDPDS
-6104 AGNGET
+6104 AANGET
-6110 KTVTGIAVGVVGS
+6110 KTVTGVAVGVVGS
-6123 ASGSVASSVTGSYG
+6123 ASGSVAASVTGSYG
-6137 AITINSDGSYA
+6137 AITINSDGSYS

-6176 TDADGV
+6176 TDADGL

-6189 VTIQGQNDT
+6189 I
-6198 PTAVVD
+6198 
-6204 NAVAVEAGGLANGT
+6204 
-6218 AGTNPTGNVLTN
+6218 
-6230 DTDVDSVGNGETKSV
+6230 
-6245 SGVAAGVSGS
+6245 
-6255 ASGSVASS
+6255 
-6263 VAGSYGAITIN
+6263 
-6274 SDGSYS
+6274 
-6280 YVVDNNNATVQALRN
+6280 
-6295 SGQTLDDVFTYTM
+6295 
-6308 TDTAGATSTTQ
+6308 
-6319 ITVTIQGQNDSP
+6319 
-6331 TAVADNPIAVES
+6331 
-6343 GGLANGTAGTDPT
+6343 
-6356 GNVLTNDLDPDSAAN
+6356 
-6371 GETKTVTGVVVGVTG
+6371 
-6386 SASGSVATSV
+6386 
-6396 TGSYGAI
+6396 
-6403 TITSD
+6403 
-6408 GSYAYVV
+6408 
-6415 DNSNTDV
+6415 
-6422 QALRNSGQ
+6422 
-6430 TLDDVFTYTMTD
+6430 
-6442 ADGVAST
+6442 
-6449 TQVTVTIQGQNDTP
+6449 TIQGQNDTP

-6526 SVAGSYGVITINS
+6526 SVT
-6539 DGSYSYVVD
+6539 
-6548 NNNATVQALRNSGDT
+6548 
-6563 LDDVFTYTMTDTA
+6563 
-6576 GATSTT
+6576 
-6582 QITVTI
+6582 
-6588 QGQNDTPTAVVDN
+6588 
-6601 AIAVESGGLANGTAG
+6601 
-6616 TDPTGNV
+6616 
-6623 LTNDTDVDSI
+6623 
-6633 GNGETKTVSGVA
+6633 
-6645 AGVTGSASGSVA
+6645 
-6657 SSVAGTYG
+6657 GTYG

-6676 YVVDNSNTTVQALR
+6676 YVVDNSNATVQALR
-6690 DSGDTLDDVFTY
+6690 NSGDTLDDVFSY
-6702 TMTDTAGATSTTQIT
+6702 TMTDAAGATSTTQIT

-6722 QNDTPT
+6722 QND
-6728 AVVDYAIAVEA
+6728 A
-6739 GGLVNGT
+6739 
-6746 AGTNPTG
+6746 
-6753 NVLTNDTDVDS
+6753 
-6764 VGNGET
+6764 
-6770 KSVSGVAAGVAGS
+6770 
-6783 ASGSV
+6783 
-6788 ASSVAGSYGAIT
+6788 
-6800 INNDGSYSYVVDN
+6800 
-6813 NNATVQALRNS
+6813 
-6824 GDTLDDV
+6824 
-6831 FTYTMT
+6831 
-6837 DTAGAT
+6837 
-6843 STTQITVTIQ
+6843 
-6853 GQNDTPTAVV
+6853 PTAVV
-6863 DNAIAVESGGL
+6863 DNAIAVEAGGM
-6874 ANGTSGTDPTG
+6874 ANGTAGTDATG
-6885 NVLTNDTDVDS
+6885 NVLSNDTDIDSVDS
-6896 VGNGETKTVSGVAA
+6896 QTVDGVAA
-6910 GVTGSASGSVASS
+6910 GVQASASGSVGSAVT
-6923 IAGSYGAITINA
+6923 GSYGSITIAAN
-6935 DGSYSY
+6935 GNFTYT
-6941 IVDNSNATV
+6941 VDNDNATV
-6950 QALRNS
+6950 QALRTS
-6956 GQTLDDVFTYTMTD
+6956 SDTLTDVFTYTMID
-6970 TAGATSTTQI
+6970 ANGAASTTQVS
-6980 TVTIQGQNDT
+6980 VTIQGANDA
-6990 PTAVVDTA
+6990 PTAGDDTA
-6998 IAVES
+6998 TAVEA
-7003 GGLANGTAGTNPTGN
+7003 GGTANATAGTNPTGN
-7018 VLTNDTDVDS
+7018 VLSNDTDLDVSD
-7028 IGNGET
+7028 T
-7034 KTVSGVAAG
+7034 KAVSGVAAG
-7043 VAGSASGSVASSVAG
+7043 SQVTASGSVG
-7058 SYGAI
+7058 
-7063 TINSDGSYSY
+7063 
-7073 IVDNNN
+7073 
-7079 ASVQALRNSGDT
+7079 
-7091 LDDVFTYT
+7091 
-7099 MTDTAGATSTTQITV
+7099 TS
-7114 TIQGQNDTPTAVVDN
+7114 
-7129 AIAVESGGLANG
+7129 
-7141 TAGTDPTGN
+7141 
-7150 VLTNDTDVD
+7150 
-7159 SIGNGETKT
+7159 
-7168 VSGVAA
+7168 VSGAF
-7174 GVTGSASGSV
+7174 
-7184 ASSVAG
+7184 
-7190 SYGAITI
+7190 
-7197 NSDGS
+7197 
-7202 YSYAVDNNNSAVEAL
+7202 
-7217 RNSGD
+7217 GD
-7222 TLDDV
+7222 
-7227 FTYTMTDAA
+7227 
-7236 GTTSTT
+7236 
-7242 QITVTIQGQNDT
+7242 
-7254 PIANAD
+7254 
-7260 TATAVEAGGVANGTA
+7260 
-7275 GVDPTGYVL
+7275 
-7284 TNDTDTDSV
+7284 
-7293 GNGETKTVSGVV
+7293 
-7305 AGTAASA
+7305 
-7312 TGSVGANVS
+7312 
-7321 GSYGAITINSD
+7321 ITINSD

-7344 AVEALRTA
+7344 AVEALRT
-7352 SDTLTDVFTYTM
+7352 SGDTLSDVFTYTM
-7364 VDASGA
+7364 RDAAGLVSTA
-7370 ESTEQVTITIQGQND
+7370 EITITIQGSND
-7385 APHDLTATGMTIDE
+7385 TPYGMTTTDLTIDE
-7399 GLANGQIVGTIST
+7399 NLGDGQWVGAVTPR
-7412 DDIDTS
+7412 DIDTGDSFTYTLS
-7418 DTTLYSLT
+7418 D
-7426 DTAGGRFNIDA
+7426 DAGGRFSIDSA
-7437 SGNIRVAD
+7437 GNIHVLD
-7445 SSQLDYEAATQHDI
+7445 SSRLDFETDTEHNI
-7459 TVRVQ
+7459 VVRVIDQ
-7464 DAAGATYDETFT
+7464 AGGQYEESFT
-7476 VYLNDVNEFNVSAA
+7476 VNLNDVDEFDVTEASDVDATANVVSENATTTTLVGLTAQA
-7490 TDTDGNPN
+7490 TDAD
-7498 QVNENAA
+7498 
-7505 FGTTVGITAL
+7505 GTTNV
-7515 AVDTDGS
+7515 
-7522 TNSVT
+7522 VT
-7527 YSLSDDAGGRFA
+7527 HSLSDDAGGRFT
-7539 IDSASGIVTV
+7539 IDSSTGVVTV
-7549 SGSVDYETAT
+7549 AGSLDYETQTA
-7559 NHTITVRA
+7559 HTITVRSQ
-7567 DSSDGSFS
+7567 SSDGSTSYTDFTI
-7575 FANFSI
+7575 N
-7581 AVIDV
+7581 VIDE
-7586 NEAPVA
+7586 NEAPTA
-7592 IGDNYS
+7592 RDDHYS
-7598 INAGETLTLAAPG
+7598 VISGQTLSIAAPG
-7611 VLINDSDVDG
+7611 VLANDSDNEG
-7621 DPLQLQLV
+7621 NLLQLHLV
-7629 SGPSHGVLTT
+7629 SGPQNGVLTERLD
-7639 SANGSLVYTPSDAY
+7639 GSFVYVPSSGF
-7653 FGGDTFTY
+7653 FGTDTFTY
-7661 LASDGSLDSNVV
+7661 VANDGFFDSNAV
-7673 TVTITVIAGGGG
+7673 TVTITVTAGGGG
-7685 GGSGSGGSG
+7685 GGNSGTDSNDGGNSGVKDSNDP
-7694 GSGSGDGSSGDSG
+7694 GDQNENSDSSD
-7707 SGDTGGSGDT
+7707 GDTHDNDAATENGPTSPLGGPATPPPGSADNPTNENLDPSTEKNATHSLHTPAAADQLGMHANVT
-7717 SGGDSGNGDSDDGNG
+7717 GQQNELRGPEFTF
-7732 DGGST
+7732 GGST
-7737 TTGAV
+7737 QMQTRHRV
-7742 PTVPTNVTTPTQSD
+7742 
-7756 NETNEKGASKPTS
+7756 
-7769 ASAYR
+7769 
-7774 ESTIQMSDNDN
+7774 STEIQML
-7785 DESQGGFESQSFSWG
+7785 E
-7800 GSSNMQLK
+7800 
-7808 RSSSQMSQML
+7808 
-7818 DQLLIVDLVQA
+7818 QLLVVDLTHA
-7829 IQWTEWN
+7829 ISWEQWN
-7836 EQSAAQADNG
+7836 EGQLTKSD
-7846 SFFGVGEI
+7846 STFFGIEQ
-7854 GGLGV
+7854 V
-7859 GAGLASVG
+7859 GAIGAGTGIATVG

-7882 FGSMPAWRMIDPS
+7882 FGSMPAWRMIDPTE
-7895 ALLTVYRDAEGVRN
+7895 LLNAHRI
-7909 SKADVSTFLD
+7909 ADPKKKTGIDSFLD